1 MPSLEQRIDDLYR
14 AQLDEFVPAR
24 AALAKT
30 LAGDDRTRVKALK
43 KPTAVPWAVNQ
54 VYWRARPLFD
64 RLQKSGADLR
74 RAQVAALEGRKSDVR
89 TAGEAH
95 RSAIAAAVKQA
106 IELSEAAGIHPG
118 RDVLAQ
124 TFEALSLD
132 PEPNA
137 PAGRLTEPLRPR
149 GFEMLAG
156 VKPVAFNIPAS
167 KPAAAR
173 PASPPKPDR
182 RAEEAKRRHE
192 AEIARLEQAVA
203 RARVNAAAA
212 RRAADEAAKE
222 LAEAQSRLDEARAQ
236 SG

>member
-1 MPSLEQRIDDLYR
+1 M
-14 AQLDEFVPAR
+14 PAR

-30 LAGDDRTRVKALK
+30 LAGDDRARVKGLK

-95 RSAIAAAVKQA
+95 RTAIAAAVRQA

-118 RDVLAQ
+118 RDALAQ

-132 PEPNA
+132 PEPTE
-137 PAGRLTEPLRPR
+137 PAGRLTGPLRPR

-156 VKPVAFNIPAS
+156 VKPVAFNVPAS
-167 KPAAAR
+167 KPAASKTA
-173 PASPPKPDR
+173 PPPRPDR
-182 RAEEAKRRHE
+182 LAEEAKQRRE
-192 AEIARLEQAVA
+192 AEIAKLEQIVE
-203 RARVNAAAA
+203 RARVKAAAA
-212 RRAADEAAKE
+212 RRAADEAARE
-222 LAEAQSRLDEARAQ
+222 LADANSRLEKER
-236 SG
+236 SGF

>member
-1 MPSLEQRIDDLYR
+1 MSSLDQSIDDLYR
-14 AQLDEFVPAR
+14 GPLDQFIPAR
-24 AALAKT
+24 IALAKT
-30 LAGDDRTRVKALK
+30 LTGDDRARVKSLK

-54 VYWRARPLFD
+54 LYWRARPVFD

-95 RSAIAAAVKQA
+95 RKAITDAVKHA

-132 PEPNA
+132 PEPNE

-149 GFEMLAG
+149 GFEVLAG
-156 VKPVAFNIPAS
+156 VKPAAVKVP
-167 KPAAAR
+167 AAR
-173 PASPPKPDR
+173 PAAVKPAPPSKPDR
-182 RAEEAKRRHE
+182 RAEEAKRRRE
-192 AEIARLEQAVA
+192 QETARLEHAVD
-203 RARVNAAAA
+203 RARLKAAAA

-222 LAEAQSRLDEARAQ
+222 LAEAERQLAQAREP
-236 SG
+236 